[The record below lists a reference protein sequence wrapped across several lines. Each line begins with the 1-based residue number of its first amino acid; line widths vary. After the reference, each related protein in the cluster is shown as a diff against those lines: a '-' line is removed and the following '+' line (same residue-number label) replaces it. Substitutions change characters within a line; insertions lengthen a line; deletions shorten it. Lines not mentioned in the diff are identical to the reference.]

1 MKGQARFTKA
11 MRLLKPVEF
20 DSAFAARHFAAD
32 ETLIMNAAAHCDS
45 EGNPLPSRLGLSISR
60 KVGNAVVRN
69 RWKRVIR
76 EAFRLSFSQLPTGLN
91 LVVRPQ
97 QGAVPQLE
105 SVAGSLLRNAKRLHR
120 KAFSSNGQ
128 ALPPGKPFVHYGRG
142 KGKGS
147 AGKSPPRPPKQGG

>member
-11 MRLLKPVEF
+11 MRLLKPAEF

-32 ETLIMNAAAHCDS
+32 ETLIMNASAHCDS
-45 EGNPLPSRLGLSISR
+45 EGKPLPTRLGLSISR

-76 EAFRLSFSQLPTGLN
+76 EAFRLSFDQLPTGLN
-91 LVVRPQ
+91 MVVRPQ
-97 QGAVPQLE
+97 QGAAPQLE
-105 SVAGSLLRNAKRLHR
+105 AVTGSLLRISKRLHR
-120 KAFSSNGQ
+120 KAFSSTGQ
-128 ALPPGKPFVHYGRG
+128 ALPPGKPAVHHGRG

-147 AGKSPPRPPKQGG
+147 KDKNASRPPRQGG

>member
-11 MRLLKPVEF
+11 MRLLKPAEF

-45 EGNPLPSRLGLSISR
+45 EGKPLPSRLGLSISR

-76 EAFRLSFSQLPTGLN
+76 EAFRLSFAQLPTGLN

-105 SVAGSLLRNAKRLHR
+105 AVAGSLLRITKRLHR
-120 KAFSSNGQ
+120 KAFSSTGQ
-128 ALPPGKPFVHYGRG
+128 ALPPGKPFVHHGRG
-142 KGKGS
+142 KGKSS
-147 AGKSPPRPPKQGG
+147 AGKKAPRPPKQGG